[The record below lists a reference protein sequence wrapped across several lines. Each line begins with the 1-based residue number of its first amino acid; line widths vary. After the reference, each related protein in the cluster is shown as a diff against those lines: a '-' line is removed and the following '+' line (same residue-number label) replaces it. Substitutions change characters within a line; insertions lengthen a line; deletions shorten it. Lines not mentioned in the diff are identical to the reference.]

1 MDVAPVSTRRTL
13 FPLLP
18 KGTDYVHDMPRPFL
32 GLFVGLLLAS
42 ASLPA
47 QETQPNFVI
56 LFADD
61 LGINDLGC
69 FGRKDQN
76 TPNLDRLAAEGARFT
91 QAYAAASVCSPSRAG
106 LLTGQSPARL
116 RITTFLPGRSDRAS
130 HRLLAATVNNNLP
143 TGVPTIAQFLK
154 PKGYVSA
161 AVGKWHLGGKG
172 HLPTDH
178 GFDEYFAGKA
188 NPGAESPMGGKGELG
203 HADYAVK
210 FIQRNKAKPFFLYLA
225 FDNPHIPLAAPAK
238 RIEAN
243 AKAFH
248 PTYAALVESLDVA
261 CGRVLQA
268 LEDNGL
274 AQNTFVVFAS
284 DNGGVHISELKESPP
299 TYNAPSRAGKGYLY
313 EGGIRTPLIIRYPGR
328 LAAREI
334 AEPVVLG
341 DLCPTICALAKA
353 PAPTLPDFQDI
364 SPLLF
369 DSKPSAAAKPRALF
383 WHQPHYMN
391 QGGRPGGAMREGDW
405 KLIEQYEDGRLELYD
420 LAKDPGETTDLAAA
434 EPARVA
440 AMRGKLEAWRRRVG
454 ATPSKANPNFDRAL
468 WDDCFVKTDTS
479 KLQALP
485 TSEAMRPL
493 LANWHKAMQ
502 NTATD
507 GTNALIFLEAR
518 DAKVKAVKMKY
529 EDLPQKDTL
538 GFWVNAEDTASWTF
552 TAPLAGKYRVTVLQG
567 CGKGNG
573 GSTVAIEAGASRCEF
588 TVEETGHFQRF
599 VPREIGQVE
608 LAAGD
613 NTLTVRPLKKAK
625 AAVMDLRRVIL
636 ERIDQPGP
644 MRSAAMRAP
653 ALKAI
658 SLTAFLPY
666 PETE

>member
-1 MDVAPVSTRRTL
+1 
-13 FPLLP
+13 
-18 KGTDYVHDMPRPFL
+18 MPRLFL
-32 GLFVGLLLAS
+32 ALVLGALLAFV
-42 ASLPA
+42 PA
-47 QETQPNFVI
+47 RAEDTPPNFVI

-69 FGRKDQN
+69 FGRRDQR
-76 TPNLDRLAAEGARFT
+76 TPNLDKLAAEGARFT

-116 RITTFLPGRSDRAS
+116 KITTFLPGRSDRAS
-130 HRLLAATVNNNLP
+130 HRVLGASLNYNLP
-143 TGVPTIAQFLK
+143 DGVQTIAQLLK
-154 PKGYVSA
+154 PKGYASA

-172 HLPTDH
+172 HQPTDH

-188 NPGAESPMGGKGELG
+188 NPGAESPHGGKGELG

-210 FIQRNKAKPFFLYLA
+210 FIERNKAKPFFLYLA

-238 RIEAN
+238 GIEAN
-243 AKAFH
+243 AKSFH

-261 CGRVLQA
+261 CGRVLKA

-274 AQNTFVVFAS
+274 AKNTFVVFAS

-328 LAAREI
+328 LASGVI
-334 AEPVVLG
+334 GEPVVLG
-341 DLCPTICALAKA
+341 DLCPTICALAKVPA
-353 PAPTLPDFQDI
+353 PAMLDFQDL
-364 SPLLF
+364 SPVLF
-369 DSKPSAAAKPRALF
+369 DRKALGRPLF

-391 QGGRPGGAMREGDW
+391 QGGRPGGVVREGEW
-405 KLIEQYEDGRLELYD
+405 KLIEQYEDGSLELYN
-420 LAKDPGETTDLAAA
+420 LSKDPSETTDLAAA

-440 AMRGKLEAWRRRVG
+440 ALRGKLEAWRRNVG
-454 ATPSKANPNFDRAL
+454 AEPTKANPNFSRAR
-468 WDDCFVKTDTS
+468 WEDCFVKIDTS

-493 LANWHKAMQ
+493 LAHWRKAM
-502 NTATD
+502 NDDTAA
-507 GTNALIFLEAR
+507 GSNPLIFLEAR
-518 DAKVKAVKMKY
+518 DAKVKAAKMKY

-552 TAPLAGKYRVTVLQG
+552 QAPKAGTYRVTVLQG

-573 GSTVAIEAGASRCEF
+573 GSVVAVEAGASRCEF

-599 VPREIGQVE
+599 VPREVGRIE
-608 LAAGD
+608 LVAGE
-613 NTLTVRPLKKAK
+613 NSLAVRPVKKAK
-625 AAVMDLRRVIL
+625 SAVMDLRRVIL
-636 ERIDQPGP
+636 ERVD
-644 MRSAAMRAP
+644 
-653 ALKAI
+653 
-658 SLTAFLPY
+658 
-666 PETE
+666 